1 MTFAKEDEVF
11 PTINIL
17 DTSVDKNDAAKDDVA
32 GKKEEDG
39 SDETTEMNSN
49 GKRKLPE
56 PETEKKVFVFVFCLH
71 FGFVTIIISLS
82 RGHACYFT
90 FFHQIMFVLT

>member
-17 DTSVDKNDAAKDDVA
+17 DTSVDEKDASKDDVA
-32 GKKEEDG
+32 GKKEEEV
-39 SDETTEMNSN
+39 SDEAAEINTN

-56 PETEKKVFVFVFCLH
+56 PETEKKVCFFCLCLSSFLFCQLLFFFLVVMH
-71 FGFVTIIISLS
+71 ATLQYFAKSLL
-82 RGHACYFT
+82 F
-90 FFHQIMFVLT
+90 